1 MERKTLTATIEF
13 ERYIAHPYW
22 PERELLIRINKDS
35 GMNRLRSDA
44 KRATALKQE
53 VEKHDMTMDDYAK
66 LETAA
71 ARQFYRVSEPDGE
84 IIVPRHQLAGSLVH
98 TIKFAPKNLRGKYN
112 DDSFRALVQISDFLT
127 GKTVKD
133 GTYSRYVK
141 LETSNMRS
149 LQSNDYIE
157 RFTATGTFCVHM
169 EDKVADLKR
178 LLSYA
183 VEETGIGACRKM
195 GYGRGVLTSFEEV

>member
-1 MERKTLTATIEF
+1 MERKVLKCKIEF
-13 ERYIAHPYW
+13 EKYIAHPYW
-22 PERELLIRINKDS
+22 PERELLIRIAKDS

-44 KRATALKQE
+44 KRQTALTQE
-53 VEKHDMTMDDYAK
+53 CSKHDMTLEDYAK
-66 LETAA
+66 LEVLA

-84 IIVPRHQLAGSLVH
+84 IIIPRHQIAGSLVH

-127 GKTVKD
+127 GKTQKD

-157 RFTATGTFCVHM
+157 RFTATGTFNVHVD
-169 EDKVADLKR
+169 DKVADLKR

-195 GYGRGVLTSFEEV
+195 GYGRGILVELEEA